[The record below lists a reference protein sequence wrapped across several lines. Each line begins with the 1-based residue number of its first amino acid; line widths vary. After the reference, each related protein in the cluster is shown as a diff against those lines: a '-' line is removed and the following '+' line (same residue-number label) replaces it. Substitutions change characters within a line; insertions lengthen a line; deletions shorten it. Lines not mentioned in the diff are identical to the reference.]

1 MLDTG
6 KVITCCVQQVWAQ
19 ERYPMVLFSN
29 VQHNSTKN
37 HALQRNDWN
46 TSLHL
51 ISSYHY
57 RVFQCLGDPQWPLV
71 LLTPNKCPERILKED
86 KYGGTG

>member
-1 MLDTG
+1 M
-6 KVITCCVQQVWAQ
+6 
-19 ERYPMVLFSN
+19 
-29 VQHNSTKN
+29 
-37 HALQRNDWN
+37 
-46 TSLHL
+46 HL